1 MRTFDAIIPYL
12 KKSYAQIAGGI
23 VMLILVDVVQLA
35 MPKVMQY
42 AIDHIQNRTINQ
54 RGLVWVGLII
64 FGLAIAVMVLR
75 YFWRILIIGNSHK
88 IEKGLRQDFY
98 NHLLQLSQNFFNR
111 SKTGDLMAYATNDLN
126 AVRMLFGMGLIAAMD
141 IILMTVASF
150 SFMITINWRLTLLA
164 IIPMPF
170 LTLTIRHFGRMMH
183 KRFAKVQESFASMS
197 GSVQE
202 SISGIR
208 IVKAFGQEKAE
219 LAKMDAVAKDY
230 VDQNMGLA
238 KISGR
243 FHPLM
248 GYIISI
254 SMIITLYFGGRA
266 AIRGEISIGGFIAF
280 FQYLGMLVWPMIA
293 IGMIVDMYQ
302 RGTASL
308 KRLNEIFEQVPE
320 ISDAD
325 ANPEIKSLSGNIELR
340 NLRFRY
346 PHNGS
351 EDNPQTEMPLIFK
364 EITAAIDAGKT
375 LAIVGPTGCGKTT
388 LIELLVRIYDPPQ
401 GSIFLDGYEL
411 HTIPLQVLRRDM
423 VLVPQDIF
431 LFSDTIA
438 NNIRLGNPETSL
450 EAVYEA
456 AKIAQVYN
464 EIMEFDQQFETMVG
478 ERGITLSGGQ
488 KQRVAIARAL
498 LTDPRILIL
507 DDALSAVDTKTERF
521 ILERLIEVRKGKT
534 TIIIAHRISSI
545 QHADKIIVL
554 GDGLIA
560 ERGNHRQLL
569 DKGGLYY
576 DLYEKQR
583 IRARL
588 EDEEVEA

>member
-1 MRTFDAIIPYL
+1 MGTFDKVLPYL
-12 KKSYAQIAGGI
+12 KRSYKQILGGI
-23 VMLILVDVVQLA
+23 AMLILVDIAQLA

-42 AIDHIQNRTINQ
+42 AIDNIQNRTITQ
-54 RGLVWVGLII
+54 GGLAWIGLII

-75 YFWRILIIGNSHK
+75 YFWRILIIGNSHR
-88 IEKGLRQDFY
+88 IEKALRQEFY
-98 NHLLQLSQNFFNR
+98 DHLLKLSQNFFNT

-141 IILMTVASF
+141 IVFMTIASF
-150 SFMITINWRLTLLA
+150 SFMLSIDWRLTALA

-170 LTLTIRHFGRMMH
+170 LSFTISYFGKKMH
-183 KRFAKVQESFASMS
+183 KSFAKVQESFASMT
-197 GSVQE
+197 GKIQE

-208 IVKAFGQEKAE
+208 IVKAFVQEKSE
-219 LAKMDAVAKDY
+219 LRKVDEVSLEFVQTNIKM
-230 VDQNMGLA
+230 A
-238 KISGR
+238 KISGI
-243 FHPLM
+243 FHPFM
-248 GYIISI
+248 SFVISS

-266 AIRGEISIGGFIAF
+266 AIRGDITIGGFIAF

-308 KRLNEIFEQVPE
+308 KRLNDIFGVQPE
-320 ISDAD
+320 IDDST
-325 ANPEIKSLSGNIELR
+325 ANPEIKSLDGTIQVRDLS
-340 NLRFRY
+340 FRY
-346 PHNGS
+346 APDLPVVF
-351 EDNPQTEMPLIFK
+351 DNISAK
-364 EITAAIDAGKT
+364 IDAGKT
-375 LAIVGPTGCGKTT
+375 LAVVGPTGCGKTT
-388 LIELLVRIYDPPQ
+388 LIELLVRIYNPPR
-401 GSIFLDGYEL
+401 GSILIDEHDIYS
-411 HTIPLQVLRRDM
+411 IPLQVLRRDM

-438 NNIRLGNPETSL
+438 NNIRLGNPSVSDDE
-450 EAVYEA
+450 
-456 AKIAQVYN
+456 VYN
-464 EIMEFDQQFETMVG
+464 AARAANVYDEIMDFENKFETIVG

-498 LTDPRILIL
+498 LTNPRILIL

-521 ILERLIEVRKGKT
+521 ILENLIKLRQGKT

-554 GDGLIA
+554 GDGIIA
-560 ERGNHRQLL
+560 ERGTHAELVAL
-569 DKGGLYY
+569 GGLYNE
-576 DLYEKQR
+576 LVEKQR

-588 EDEEVEA
+588 EGEDL

>member
-1 MRTFDAIIPYL
+1 MGTFDRVIPYL
-12 KKSYAQIAGGI
+12 KRSYKQILGGI
-23 VMLILVDVVQLA
+23 AMLILVDIAQLA

-42 AIDHIQNRTINQ
+42 AIDNIQDRTITQ
-54 RGLVWVGLII
+54 GGLAWIGLII

-75 YFWRILIIGNSHK
+75 YFWRILIIGNSHR
-88 IEKGLRQDFY
+88 IEKALRQEFY
-98 NHLLQLSQNFFNR
+98 DHLLKLSQNFFNT

-141 IILMTVASF
+141 IVFMTVASF
-150 SFMITINWRLTLLA
+150 SFMLSIDWRLTALA

-170 LTLTIRHFGRMMH
+170 LSFTISYFGKKMH
-183 KRFAKVQESFASMS
+183 KSFAKVQESFATLT
-197 GSVQE
+197 GRIQE

-208 IVKAFGQEKAE
+208 IVKAFVQEKSE
-219 LAKMDAVAKDY
+219 LEKVDEVSLEFVQTNIKM
-230 VDQNMGLA
+230 A
-238 KISGR
+238 KISGI
-243 FHPLM
+243 FHPFM
-248 GYIISI
+248 SFVISS

-266 AIRGEISIGGFIAF
+266 AIRGDITIGGFIAF

-308 KRLNEIFEQVPE
+308 KRLNDIFDVKPE
-320 ISDAD
+320 IDDAT
-325 ANPEIKSLSGNIELR
+325 ANPAIKKLDGTIQVRDLS
-340 NLRFRY
+340 FRY
-346 PHNGS
+346 APDLPVVFENIS
-351 EDNPQTEMPLIFK
+351 AK
-364 EITAAIDAGKT
+364 IDAGKT
-375 LAIVGPTGCGKTT
+375 LAVVGPTGCGKTT
-388 LIELLVRIYDPPQ
+388 LIELLVRIYNPPR
-401 GSIFLDGYEL
+401 GSILIDEHDIYS
-411 HTIPLQVLRRDM
+411 IPLQVLRRDM

-438 NNIRLGNPETSL
+438 NNIRLGNPEIDD
-450 EAVYEA
+450 EAVFNA
-456 AKIAQVYN
+456 ARAANVYD
-464 EIMEFDQQFETMVG
+464 EIMDFENKFETLVG

-521 ILERLIEVRKGKT
+521 ILENLIKLREGKT

-554 GDGLIA
+554 GEGVIA
-560 ERGNHRQLL
+560 ERGTHAELVAL
-569 DKGGLYY
+569 GGLYN
-576 DLYEKQR
+576 DLVEKQR

-588 EDEEVEA
+588 EGEEL

>member
-1 MRTFDAIIPYL
+1 MRTFDKVLPYL
-12 KKSYAQIAGGI
+12 KKSYKQIAGGMI
-23 VMLILVDVVQLA
+23 MLILVDIAQLI

-42 AIDHIQNRTINQ
+42 AIDNIQNRTID
-54 RGLVWVGLII
+54 RMGLVWIGLII

-75 YFWRILIIGNSHK
+75 YFWRTLIIGNSHR
-88 IEKGLRQDFY
+88 IEKYMRQDFY
-98 NHLLQLSQNFFNR
+98 DHLLSLSQNFFNR

-141 IILMTVASF
+141 IIFMTIASF
-150 SFMITINWRLTLLA
+150 SFMLSIDWKLTALA

-170 LTLTIRHFGRMMH
+170 LSFTISYFGKKMH
-183 KRFAKVQESFASMS
+183 KSFAKVQESFATMT
-197 GSVQE
+197 GKIQE

-208 IVKAFGQEKAE
+208 IIKAFVQEKSE
-219 LAKMDAVAKDY
+219 LEKVDEVSLEFVNTNIKM
-230 VDQNMGLA
+230 A
-238 KISGR
+238 KIAGI
-243 FHPLM
+243 FHPFM
-248 GYIISI
+248 SFVISS

-266 AIRGEISIGGFIAF
+266 AIRGEITIGGFIAF

-308 KRLNEIFEQVPE
+308 KRLNDIFEVKPE
-320 ISDAD
+320 IDDAT
-325 ANPEIKSLSGNIELR
+325 ANLSIKKLEGAVEIRDLS
-340 NLRFRY
+340 FRY
-346 PHNGS
+346 TPELPYVFDDISTGI
-351 EDNPQTEMPLIFK
+351 E
-364 EITAAIDAGKT
+364 AGKT

-388 LIELLVRIYDPPQ
+388 LIELLVRIYNPPR
-401 GSIFLDGYEL
+401 GSILIDGHDLYSV
-411 HTIPLQVLRRDM
+411 PLKVLRRDM

-438 NNIRLGNPETSL
+438 NNIRLGNPDTPD
-450 EAVYEA
+450 EAVFNA
-456 AKIAQVYN
+456 ARAANVYD
-464 EIMEFDQQFETMVG
+464 EIKEFENGFDTIVG

-498 LTDPRILIL
+498 LTDPQILVL
-507 DDALSAVDTKTERF
+507 DDALSAVDTKTERY
-521 ILERLIEVRKGKT
+521 ILENLIKLRNGRT

-554 GDGLIA
+554 VDGSVA
-560 ERGNHRQLL
+560 ESGTHAELVTQ
-569 DKGGLYY
+569 GGLYSE
-576 DLYEKQR
+576 LVEKQH

-588 EDEEVEA
+588 EGEEI